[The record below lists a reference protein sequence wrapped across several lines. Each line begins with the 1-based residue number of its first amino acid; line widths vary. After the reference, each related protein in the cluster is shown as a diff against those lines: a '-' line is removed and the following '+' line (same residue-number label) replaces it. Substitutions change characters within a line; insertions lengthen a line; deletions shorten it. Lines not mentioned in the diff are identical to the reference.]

1 MSTPGDPFKYTN
13 PALSTPSTPPATRP
27 AAERPMWQQA
37 AAVIG
42 GFVVGLYVLEFID
55 MLVKGSL
62 DNGGIQPRTVDGLW
76 GIVFAPVLHGGWAH
90 LVANTIPLLVL
101 GFLVMLSGIGRGLA
115 ATGIIWVIGGVGVW
129 LFGSVNNHLGAS
141 VLVFGWLTYLITRG
155 IFARHFGQM
164 ALGLVVLVIYGG
176 ALWGV
181 LPGQPGISWE
191 GHLFGAIGGVVAA
204 WVLASDVRKAR
215 EAKAL
220 NR

>member
-1 MSTPGDPFKYTN
+1 MAGASN
-13 PALSTPSTPPATRP
+13 RPATKQ
-27 AAERPMWQQA
+27 AGERPVWQQA

-42 GFVVGLYVLEFID
+42 GFVVALYVLEFID
-55 MLVKGSL
+55 MLVTARL

-101 GFLVMLSGIGRGLA
+101 GFLVLLSGIGRGLA

-129 LFGSVNNHLGAS
+129 LFGSVSTHLGAS

-155 IFARHFGQM
+155 IFTRHFGQL
-164 ALGLVVLVIYGG
+164 AIGLVVLVIYGG

-181 LPGQPGISWE
+181 LPGRTGISWE

-220 NR
+220 KT